1 MYSKNQIAN
10 VENIKLVEKPFEI
23 DHYKMG
29 VIFVPEGVMKRV
41 MLLVL
46 VVVVVGSVCSEPIY
60 LPYSETEDV
69 DYTIHSED
77 PVGCYRY

>member
-1 MYSKNQIAN
+1 
-10 VENIKLVEKPFEI
+10 
-23 DHYKMG
+23 MG
-29 VIFVPEGVMKRV
+29 EIFVPEGVMKRV

-77 PVGCYRY
+77 HVGCYRY